1 MTRCFSV
8 YGVARIEG
16 KQSVHNPSALFNNDI
31 RGYIPSTG
39 ENRLKP
45 IPVEEFGEH
54 VQRMHAD
61 RDKFFESEYNV
72 SEDFWLTV
80 IRILLY

>member
-1 MTRCFSV
+1 MSTLSRCFR
-8 YGVARIEG
+8 VARIEG
-16 KQSVHNPSALFNNDI
+16 KQSVHNPALFNIDI

-80 IRILLY
+80 IRIFLH